1 MLQHF
6 RELIDDPV
14 RLGAFQRAIGS
25 IVRPGDVVAD
35 IGCGLG
41 TYAIFAARA
50 GARRVFAVDDSP
62 IVEAAREVVRD
73 AGADDVI
80 ELLSGYSTALEPPER
95 CDVVIFEDYLT
106 TLVSPGKARVVAD
119 LETRWLKPGG
129 RLLPPRARLW
139 LAPVEDPEGHL
150 RIDRFHWSKDRV
162 FGIDFSS
169 TRRRVFASPHPRKLG
184 AGALVAAPEL
194 AHDYDLLQ
202 LKRVEVSAT
211 RTLTASRDGV
221 IHGLLLW
228 FDLELA
234 GTWLATGPLAPPS
247 AWQQTLLPLATPL
260 PVTAGASIDVSLQA
274 APLGEVLVWRWSVAS
289 GGRRVDANSLEGTPP
304 RAEALALSRPEHVP
318 AAAVELEIDRTILAA
333 VDGRRTV
340 ADLAALLC
348 QRFAARFADAAAA
361 AQRVAHVL
369 ERYA

>member
-1 MLQHF
+1 MLQHY
-6 RELIDDPV
+6 RQLIDDPV

-25 IVRPGDVVAD
+25 VVKPGDVVAD

-62 IVEAAREVVRD
+62 IVEVAREVVRD
-73 AGADDVI
+73 SDADGVV
-80 ELLSGYSTALEPPER
+80 ELMSGYSTALEPPER

-129 RLLPPRARLW
+129 RLMPPRARMW

-169 TRRRVFASPHPRKLG
+169 TRRRVFASPHGCKLG
-184 AGALVAAPEL
+184 AGALLAAPEL
-194 AHDYDLLQ
+194 AHDYDLLH
-202 LKRVEVSAT
+202 LRRVEVSAT
-211 RTLTASRDGV
+211 RTLPASRDGV
-221 IHGLLLW
+221 VHGLLLW
-228 FDLELA
+228 FELELA
-234 GTWLATGPLAPPS
+234 GAWLGTGPLAPPS
-247 AWQQTLLPLATPL
+247 AWAQTLFPLEAPI
-260 PVTAGASIDVSLQA
+260 PVAAGAPIEVALQA
-274 APLGEVLVWRWSVAS
+274 APLGEVLVWRWSVAA
-289 GGRRVDANSLEGTPP
+289 GGRRVEANSLQGSPL
-304 RAEALALSRPEHVP
+304 RAEALALSRPDHVP
-318 AAAVELEIDRTILAA
+318 AAAVELEIDRTILDA
-333 VDGRRTV
+333 VDGRRTIGE
-340 ADLAALLC
+340 LAALLKS
-348 QRFAARFADAAAA
+348 RFAARFSDDEKA

-369 ERYA
+369 ARYA